1 MGGGILIYVRE
12 DITCRELKDRPPL
25 NNVEGIFL
33 ELNLKRCKWL
43 MFDGYN
49 PSKGN
54 IDNFVKGI
62 GPTLDHYIPKY
73 GNFLL
78 LGDINSEM
86 HEYAMKEFT
95 ETYNLNNLVKDHT
108 CFKNPLNPSLIDLI
122 LTNRSRSF
130 QNTQTIKTGLSDHH
144 KLTITVIRVFFPKQ
158 APTIFTY
165 RDYKHYEEDLFRNEL
180 FEELQNVNEGTVDCS
195 AFVNV
200 CTGVLN
206 RYAPLK
212 EKIY

>member
-1 MGGGILIYVRE
+1 
-12 DITCRELKDRPPL
+12 
-25 NNVEGIFL
+25 
-33 ELNLKRCKWL
+33 

-54 IDNFVKGI
+54 IDNF
-62 GPTLDHYIPKY
+62 
-73 GNFLL
+73 
-78 LGDINSEM
+78 GDFNSEM

-95 ETYNLNNLVKDHT
+95 ETYNLNNLVKDPT

-130 QNTQTIKTGLSDHH
+130 QNTQTIETELSDHH
-144 KLTITVIRVFFPKQ
+144 KLIITVMRAFFPKQ
-158 APTIFTY
+158 APTIFTN
-165 RDYKHYEEDLFRNEL
+165 RDTKHYDEDLFRNEL
-180 FEELQNVNEGTVDCS
+180 LEELQNVNGGSVDCS
-195 AFVNV
+195 TFVNM

-212 EKIY
+212 